1 MSLKWSFQLS
11 LRSWNVGSH
20 ILAGFI
26 FTPRFRKGCGGGEN
40 RASLKEWFWFG
51 ILSPTFYE
59 KAFSKRSLK
68 YFRSPGSST
77 SVSFK
82 IWKAFP
88 PSIFRLAL
96 SPGWVAERHSS
107 SSAAPVFDLAHA
119 ELQSLGLGLQT
130 TSNSYMKVYLALSAK
145 DVGDLFFFFC
155 QRNKYMP
162 FPEVAWGK
170 ATFLF
175 FFLTCSFYSV
185 SAWEV
190 ANYLPGLKGAATR
203 FTASHGHYSRRKSR
217 SGLPSR
223 DANWNSLCLRVRA
236 NKLSNVVAGEEMLF
250 AGSQLV
256 KTYSLIVGR

>member
-1 MSLKWSFQLS
+1 MKSFPPLNLSLGSLSRVAGWTAQQQLSCTCVWSCTRWTAVLGSWTADNFQLVHES
-11 LRSWNVGSH
+11 L
-20 ILAGFI
+20 
-26 FTPRFRKGCGGGEN
+26 
-40 RASLKEWFWFG
+40 
-51 ILSPTFYE
+51 
-59 KAFSKRSLK
+59 
-68 YFRSPGSST
+68 PG
-77 SVSFK
+77 
-82 IWKAFP
+82 
-88 PSIFRLAL
+88 AL
-96 SPGWVAERHSS
+96 CQGRGRP
-107 SSAAPVFDLAHA
+107 
-119 ELQSLGLGLQT
+119 
-130 TSNSYMKVYLALSAK
+130 
-145 DVGDLFFFFC
+145 FFFFC

>member
-96 SPGWVAERHSS
+96 SPGWLAERHSS

-145 DVGDLFFFFC
+145 DVGDLFFFLSKKQIHAVSRGSMRQGHVSFFLP
-155 QRNKYMP
+155 Y
-162 FPEVAWGK
+162 
-170 ATFLF
+170 LF
-175 FFLTCSFYSV
+175 FL
-185 SAWEV
+185 
-190 ANYLPGLKGAATR
+190 
-203 FTASHGHYSRRKSR
+203 
-217 SGLPSR
+217 
-223 DANWNSLCLRVRA
+223 LCL
-236 NKLSNVVAGEEMLF
+236 
-250 AGSQLV
+250 
-256 KTYSLIVGR
+256 SLRSS

>member
-1 MSLKWSFQLS
+1 M
-11 LRSWNVGSH
+11 GSH

-26 FTPRFRKGCGGGEN
+26 FTLRFRKGCGGGEN
-40 RASLKEWFWFG
+40 RASLKEWFLFG

-68 YFRSPGSST
+68 CFRSPGSST
-77 SVSFK
+77 SMSFK

-88 PSIFRLAL
+88 PTIFRSAL
-96 SPGWVAERHSS
+96 SPGWLAEPHSS

-130 TSNSYMKVYLALSAK
+130 TSNTYMKVYRRPLPRTW
-145 DVGDLFFFFC
+145 GDPFFFFFG
-155 QRNKYMP
+155 QRNKNMS

-185 SAWEV
+185 SGWEV

-203 FTASHGHYSRRKSR
+203 ITASHGHYARRKSR
-217 SGLPSR
+217 SGLSSR
-223 DANWNSLCLRVRA
+223 DANWNNSLCQRVRA
-236 NKLSNVVAGEEMLF
+236 NKLSNVVAGEDMSF
-250 AGSQLV
+250 AGSQSV
-256 KTYSLIVGR
+256 KTYSLIFWR